1 MSKNTIRFIT
11 ENYQDLFTIEDGGK
25 VLFIYGDG
33 TQKVETCKYIDSHHL
48 YVGSI
53 AYHICELAEKIAR
66 AGATVSPILIKSKE
80 EERIARLSAFK
91 DTYTPGTRV
100 KLLEMK
106 DELYGPP
113 VGSIGVVD
121 FVDDMEQ
128 IHVRWETGSGLA
140 LIPDVDSFEILPE

>member
-1 MSKNTIRFIT
+1 MSKKTIRFID

-25 VLFIYGDG
+25 VLFVYSDG
-33 TQKVETCKYIDSHHL
+33 SQKEEICKYVDAYHL
-48 YVGSI
+48 YVGLNV
-53 AYHICELAEKIAR
+53 YHISELAEKIAR
-66 AGATVSPILIKSKE
+66 AGATVSPVLIKTKE
-80 EERIARLSAFK
+80 EERNARLTAVK

-113 VGSIGVVD
+113 VGSIGVVA